1 MQIKH
6 KIILWFSSLLAGSL
20 LVFSVYVYFTYA
32 ALRQRA
38 MEGWLE
44 RKARVTEQLL
54 TTKGEVVG
62 KVTTSMAEQAIL
74 LYTPADSLL
83 LETVTGA
90 DFAPDTRFRE
100 TVRKKRFL
108 PFSYPSPRHDY
119 PKEGMALTYPGPA
132 PSPDG
137 KEYLVVVTAYDQEG
151 YIRQKNLRDLLL
163 IGNAVALTFVGLLG
177 YFFSKQ
183 ALKPLHHLIDQL
195 QTSPAG
201 PAPFRLRPD
210 NPGDEVGVLAAAFND
225 LLVRQEKLIENQ
237 RSFISQASHELRTPL
252 TTIKGWLETSLTYDS
267 DAAGLRKGM
276 AQAIRELDRLTGLSN
291 GLLQLAQIDGVT
303 AGLHPLDLTEV
314 LLDAADTFGE
324 QRPGQVLSVSFGDEL
339 TRNGNALLVDGN
351 ASLLKIALANL
362 LDNAAKYSGGQAI
375 DLAADLESPERVTVV
390 VKDRGIGLKPGE
402 EEQVL
407 LPLVRGSNAG
417 TISGFGIGLTLT
429 HRIVQL
435 HKGHFTLRARVG
447 GGTEAVLSLPLLPPS
462 NAI

>member
-54 TTKGEVVG
+54 TIRGEVVG
-62 KVTTSMAEQAIL
+62 KVTTSMAQQAIL

-83 LETVTGA
+83 FETVSGN
-90 DFAPDTRFRE
+90 DFIPDARFRE
-100 TVRKKRFL
+100 SVRKKRFL

-119 PKEGMALTYPGPA
+119 PKEGIALTYPGPA

-177 YFFSKQ
+177 YFFSRQ

-201 PAPFRLRPD
+201 PFRLRPD

-225 LLVRQEKLIENQ
+225 LLDRQEKLIESQ

-252 TTIKGWLETSLTYDS
+252 TTLKGWLETSLTYDS
-267 DAAGLRKGM
+267 DATSLRKGIS
-276 AQAIRELDRLTGLSN
+276 QAIRELDRLTGLSN
-291 GLLQLAQIDGVT
+291 GLLQLAQIDGI
-303 AGLHPLDLTEV
+303 AAELHPLDLTEV
-314 LLDAADTFGE
+314 ILDTADIFGE
-324 QRPGQVLSVSFGDEL
+324 QHPGQVLSVSFGDEL
-339 TRNGNALLVDGN
+339 AQQQAPLLLAGN
-351 ASLLKIALANL
+351 ASLLKIALTNL
-362 LDNAAKYSGGQAI
+362 LDNAAKYSGGQAV
-375 DLAADLESPERVTVV
+375 DLSVSLTNPETAALI
-390 VKDRGIGLKPGE
+390 VKDRGIGLAPGE
-402 EEQVL
+402 ETRVL

-417 TISGFGIGLTLT
+417 AISGFGIGLTLAD
-429 HRIVQL
+429 RIVRL
-435 HKGHFTLRARVG
+435 HKGQFVLRPRPG
-447 GGTEAVLSLPLLPPS
+447 GGTEAVVTLPLLPSS